1 MSIEKM
7 TDVQKGQILWETR
20 KKLHFN
26 QKKMADLLK
35 LDSTYLSQLENGH
48 RHVDNWYVQRA
59 QEMMVAFGKTAPA
72 KPPPKWKIQGMRE
85 KSHLALER
93 VLEACHGDDRRLAWT
108 YIELTKHFPVSK
120 KIVPATKPVGVDRSA
135 KRSKR

>member
-7 TDVQKGQILWETR
+7 TDIEKGKLLWQTR

-48 RHVDNWYVQRA
+48 RHVDTWYVQRA
-59 QEMMVAFGKTAPA
+59 QEMMVAFGKSAPA
-72 KPPPKWKIQGMRE
+72 KPPPAWKVQGMRE
-85 KSHLALER
+85 KSHEALER
-93 VLEACHGDDRRLAWT
+93 VLDACHGDDERLAWT
-108 YIELTKHFPVSK
+108 YVELVKHFPVSTR
-120 KIVPATKPVGVDRSA
+120 ILPAPGAGGWGKPVKG
-135 KRSKR
+135 KR